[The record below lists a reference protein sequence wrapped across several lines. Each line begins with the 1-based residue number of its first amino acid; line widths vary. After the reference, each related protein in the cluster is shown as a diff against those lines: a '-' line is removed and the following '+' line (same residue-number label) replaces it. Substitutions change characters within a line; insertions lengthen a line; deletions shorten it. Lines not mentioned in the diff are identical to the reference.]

1 MEENSVFGGRF
12 VVFLKDMGR
21 LWYVVERELNK
32 QMKRKKIFNSRK

>member
-21 LWYVVERELNK
+21 LWYVVEIEN
-32 QMKRKKIFNSRK
+32 